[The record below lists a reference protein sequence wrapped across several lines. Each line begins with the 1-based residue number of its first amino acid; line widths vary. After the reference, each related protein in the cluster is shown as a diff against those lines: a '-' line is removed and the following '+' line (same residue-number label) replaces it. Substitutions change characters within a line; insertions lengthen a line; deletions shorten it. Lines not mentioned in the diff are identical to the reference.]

1 MRSIAYICYVI
12 HHLEEKSA
20 FIQSLEGFKTLLQF
34 ELILLVT
41 LFWTKLLTFK
51 KLPAIKIKLNYYKG
65 HAVPNRPLSRSDEL
79 ASVLLN
85 ILWQ

>member
-41 LFWTKLLTFK
+41 LF
-51 KLPAIKIKLNYYKG
+51 
-65 HAVPNRPLSRSDEL
+65 
-79 ASVLLN
+79 
-85 ILWQ
+85 